1 MAGRDAF
8 IDTSALYALVDKRD
22 THHAAARDT
31 VGSLLRSGRL
41 LVTSDYVVA
50 ETINLAN
57 ARGGTHIALR
67 ILDLLER
74 SAGIRVEWIG
84 PLRFDQAKAF
94 FRKHADH
101 SYSFTDCSS
110 FVVMRELRLT
120 DALTTDRHFREAGL
134 QVLVGSA

>member
-1 MAGRDAF
+1 MAGHDAF
-8 IDTSALYALVDKRD
+8 VDTSVLYALVDKRD

-57 ARGGTHIALR
+57 ARGGTHVALR

-120 DALTTDRHFREAGL
+120 DALTTDRHFREVGL